1 MDQKAIAKVQITDPA
16 ELIQE
21 TLGQNLLESRGRE
34 IDLKSLG
41 QAIQNLD
48 LGMDFLQKIDIT
60 YEIVESLLYQ
70 IKQLTTPG
78 LKSNLDSYRS
88 SVLNTKISFK
98 KLGVTTQLKQRSQNL
113 SNLLQEIKQ
122 YQDISIA
129 NHKAAKSAP
138 ESLAKAEE
146 FLRTINSQA

>member
-48 LGMDFLQKIDIT
+48 LGMDFLQKVDAA
-60 YEIVESLLYQ
+60 YEKVESLLYQ
-70 IKQLTTPG
+70 IKQFAAPG
-78 LKSNLDSYRS
+78 LESNLDFSGRS
-88 SVLNTKISFK
+88 ALDTKISFK
-98 KLGVTTQLKQRSQNL
+98 KLDIITQLKQRSQSLNI
-113 SNLLQEIKQ
+113 LLQEIKQ
-122 YQDISIA
+122 YQNISIE

-138 ESLAKAEE
+138 NSLDKAEE
-146 FLRTINSQA
+146 FLKTINFLS